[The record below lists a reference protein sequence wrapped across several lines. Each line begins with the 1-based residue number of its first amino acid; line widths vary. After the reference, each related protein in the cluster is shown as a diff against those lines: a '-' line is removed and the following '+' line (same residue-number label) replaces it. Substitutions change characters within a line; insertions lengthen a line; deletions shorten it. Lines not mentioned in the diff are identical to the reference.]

1 MLILTRKAGEAI
13 VIDDNITIRLIEI
26 KGNQIKLGI
35 EAPEDIII
43 HRQEVYSRILAENQ
57 KAAVQA
63 KEDDLDVLSRVIRN
77 I

>member
-35 EAPEDIII
+35 EAPEDIVI
-43 HRQEVYSRILAENQ
+43 HRQEVYSRISAENR
-57 KAAVQA
+57 KASLLA
-63 KEDDLDVLSRVIRN
+63 KQDDLAVLSRVVRK
-77 I
+77 